1 MWGSAGNHSNELIR
15 KMPLGCVMRDFFMEY
30 GLTNEKQKNE
40 VGFEHVLFYFRFM
53 KKYRDNL
60 GLLEDGP
67 LNLSMLF
74 VTKTRLSTALA
85 VAFTAQPRKNLR
97 MLISESLW
105 PLLRLPLPT
114 LM

>member
-40 VGFEHVLFYFRFM
+40 VGFEHVLFYFHFM

-60 GLLEDGP
+60 GLLEDGHQAIYP
-67 LNLSMLF
+67 DVPTNEEKKSAHKI
-74 VTKTRLSTALA
+74 T
-85 VAFTAQPRKNLR
+85 FTAVIDKL
-97 MLISESLW
+97 LEKLD
-105 PLLRLPLPT
+105 PLDIEK
-114 LM
+114 